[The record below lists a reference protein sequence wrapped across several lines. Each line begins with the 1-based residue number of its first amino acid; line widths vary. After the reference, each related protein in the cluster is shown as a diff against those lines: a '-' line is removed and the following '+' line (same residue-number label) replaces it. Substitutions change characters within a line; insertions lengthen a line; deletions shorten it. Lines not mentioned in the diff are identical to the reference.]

1 MSDLLEVVAY
11 TAAGEPRAR
20 AVKLPSEP
28 FDGRVHEVAMHDVVK
43 AYLANQRQGTA
54 KTKTRGY
61 VSGGNQKPWKQ
72 KGTGRARQGSI
83 RAPNWPGGGTVFGP
97 VPRDYRVDLP
107 RKVRRLALRSALNAR
122 ARERALS
129 VIAPLGFAEPKTRR
143 MAELLGKLGLAD
155 RKVLLLTSE
164 LNPNVTLSARN
175 LRNVDVKRW
184 ADANTY
190 DVLRAEAVLVEEPAL
205 GTLEPGAEVTLEAP
219 APKRP
224 KRPKQPRTE
233 DEGRRTGAEAPV
245 GAEHKPAARK
255 KAAAPKAKAPARK
268 APARKAEP
276 KPAAKAAKARKAE
289 KLAAK
294 AKKAEQRAAKAKK
307 PATKKPGKK
316 KD

>member
-28 FDGRVHEVAMHDVVK
+28 FDGRVHEAAMHDAVK
-43 AYLANQRQGTA
+43 AFLANQRQGTA

-164 LNPNVTLSARN
+164 LNPNVVLSARN

-224 KRPKQPRTE
+224 KRPKRPKQPRTE
-233 DEGRRTGAEAPV
+233 DEGRRTGAEAPA

-268 APARKAEP
+268 PPARKAEP
-276 KPAAKAAKARKAE
+276 KPAAKTKQAGK
-289 KLAAK
+289 
-294 AKKAEQRAAKAKK
+294 RAAKAKQ

>member
-1 MSDLLEVVAY
+1 VSDLLEVVAY

-28 FDGRVHEVAMHDVVK
+28 FDGRVHEAAMHDAVK
-43 AYLANQRQGTA
+43 AFLANQRQGTA

-164 LNPNVTLSARN
+164 LNPNVALSARN

-219 APKRP
+219 APK
-224 KRPKQPRTE
+224 QPRTE
-233 DEGRRTGAEAPV
+233 DGGQRTGAEAPV
-245 GAEHKPAARK
+245 GAERKRAARK
-255 KAAAPKAKAPARK
+255 KAAAPKPKAPARK

-276 KPAAKAAKARKAE
+276 KPAAKTKQAG

-294 AKKAEQRAAKAKK
+294 AKKAEQRAARAKK

>member
-28 FDGRVHEVAMHDVVK
+28 FDGRVHEAAMHDAVK
-43 AYLANQRQGTA
+43 AFLANQRQGTA

-107 RKVRRLALRSALNAR
+107 RRVRRLALRSALNAR

-143 MAELLGKLGLAD
+143 MVELLGKLGLAD

-164 LNPNVTLSARN
+164 LNPNVALSARN

-205 GTLEPGAEVTLEAP
+205 GTLEPGAEVTLEAS
-219 APKRP
+219 APQQP
-224 KRPKQPRTE
+224 KTE
-233 DEGRRTGAEAPV
+233 DGGRRTAAEAPV
-245 GAEHKPAARK
+245 GAERKPAARK
-255 KAAAPKAKAPARK
+255 KAAAPKPKAPARK

-276 KPAAKAAKARKAE
+276 KPAAKTKQAG

-294 AKKAEQRAAKAKK
+294 AKKAEQRAARAKK

>member
-28 FDGRVHEVAMHDVVK
+28 FDGRVHEAAMHDAVK
-43 AYLANQRQGTA
+43 AFLANQRQGTA

-143 MAELLGKLGLAD
+143 MVELLGKLGLAD

-164 LNPNVTLSARN
+164 LSPNVALSARN

-219 APKRP
+219 APKP
-224 KRPKQPRTE
+224 KETAETGGPGDR
-233 DEGRRTGAEAPV
+233 GAE
-245 GAEHKPAARK
+245 
-255 KAAAPKAKAPARK
+255 KAAARSPAKVKAAAKAPATRAPAAKAPARK
-268 APARKAEP
+268 APAKKAE
-276 KPAAKAAKARKAE
+276 KPAARARKSA
-289 KLAAK
+289 KQAAK
-294 AKKAEQRAAKAKK
+294 AKKADKRAAKAKQ

>member
-1 MSDLLEVVAY
+1 VSDLLEVVAY

-28 FDGRVHEVAMHDVVK
+28 FDGRVHEAAMHDAVK
-43 AYLANQRQGTA
+43 AFLANQRQGTA

-143 MAELLGKLGLAD
+143 MVELLGKLGLAD

-164 LNPNVTLSARN
+164 LSPNVALSARN

-219 APKRP
+219 APKP
-224 KRPKQPRTE
+224 KETAETGGPGDR
-233 DEGRRTGAEAPV
+233 GAE
-245 GAEHKPAARK
+245 
-255 KAAAPKAKAPARK
+255 KAAARSPAKVKAAAKAPATRAPAAKAPARK
-268 APARKAEP
+268 APAKKAE
-276 KPAAKAAKARKAE
+276 KPAARARKSA
-289 KLAAK
+289 KQAAK
-294 AKKAEQRAAKAKK
+294 AKKADKRAAKAKQ

>member
-1 MSDLLEVVAY
+1 MSELLEVVAY
-11 TAAGEPRAR
+11 TATGEPRAR
-20 AVKLPSEP
+20 AVKLPGEP
-28 FDGRVHEVAMHDVVK
+28 FDGRVHEAAMHDAVK
-43 AYLANQRQGTA
+43 AFLANQRQGTA
-54 KTKTRGY
+54 KTKTRGF

-107 RKVRRLALRSALNAR
+107 RKVRRLALHSALNAR

-129 VIAPLGFAEPKTRR
+129 VIAPLSFEAPETKR

-155 RKVLLLTSE
+155 RKVLLLLSE
-164 LNPNVTLSARN
+164 LKPNVALSARN
-175 LRNVDVKRW
+175 LQNVDVKRW

-205 GTLEPGAEVTLEAP
+205 GTLEQGAEVTVEAP
-219 APKRP
+219 APKRLKPATP
-224 KRPKQPRTE
+224 KRTAAP
-233 DEGRRTGAEAPV
+233 AEA
-245 GAEHKPAARK
+245 EHTPAAKK
-255 KAAAPKAKAPARK
+255 KAAAPRAKAPARK
-268 APARKAEP
+268 APAKRAERE
-276 KPAAKAAKARKAE
+276 PAAKAKKAGKLAAKVKKAE

-294 AKKAEQRAAKAKK
+294 AKKAEKRAARAKK
-307 PATKKPGKK
+307 PAAKKPGKK

>member
-28 FDGRVHEVAMHDVVK
+28 FDGRVHEAAMHDAVK
-43 AYLANQRQGTA
+43 AFLANQRQGTA
-54 KTKTRGY
+54 QTKTRGY
-61 VSGGNQKPWKQ
+61 VSGGNRKPWKQ

-143 MAELLGKLGLAD
+143 MVELLGKLGLAD

-164 LNPNVTLSARN
+164 LNPNVALSARN

-205 GTLEPGAEVTLEAP
+205 GTLEQGAEVTLEAA
-219 APKRP
+219 APKP
-224 KRPKQPRTE
+224 KKTADTGVPGDR
-233 DEGRRTGAEAPV
+233 GAEEAAV
-245 GAEHKPAARK
+245 RSPAK
-255 KAAAPKAKAPARK
+255 VKAAAKAPATKAPAAKAPARK
-268 APARKAEP
+268 APAKRAEP
-276 KPAAKAAKARKAE
+276 KPAAKAKQAE
-289 KLAAK
+289 KQAAK
-294 AKKAEQRAAKAKK
+294 AKQAEQRAAKAKQ